1 MYSFQVLSKGIPRCV
16 VLIALRLFSKTPI
29 GGRIRPMEI
38 HKMSFDIVVR
48 TTENLGANNAEVP
61 TSNTTSCWPGI
72 FSNYFLQ
79 A

>member
-1 MYSFQVLSKGIPRCV
+1 
-16 VLIALRLFSKTPI
+16 
-29 GGRIRPMEI
+29 MEI